1 MFRLDLFQTI
11 NSRNLEPVGT
21 VTARNNN
28 VQRRLGERVLW
39 GRLSKDSPV
48 YIGDLIRVAE
58 NSGVSL
64 DIADN
69 NIDLSENTLIRVLL
83 SPDGEIMID
92 LNMGS
97 VSVDSAS
104 GGKGIMIN
112 MMGSRVT
119 ALPGTT
125 LGAVVED
132 NVTVIQI
139 NEESAVTLF
148 LAEPELE
155 PEPEVV
161 AIAPPPPSPP
171 PRPAPQ
177 PRPTPS
183 PPRPAP
189 QPAAT
194 PQQAP
199 TPAPQ
204 TQPAPQ
210 PDTTP
215 HPTAQPTPQPAPQ
228 VAPQPAPAM
237 LSEPARESRRPA
249 DGQRIEPDSLRANQ
263 RIDFNWSPVSG
274 ANAYEFT
281 LSRQNISGQRQV
293 IRTEMLE
300 RTNWTLTDLSVLEH
314 GTFIW
319 QVEALNRNRD
329 GTIERRGA
337 VSENSFEVNIPV
349 PKIPETINIEILYD

>member
-1 MFRLDLFQTI
+1 MSKTKSQKIRAIDIIVILFCLAGAAYSFNLFRLDLFQTI

-21 VTARNNN
+21 VTAKNNN

-48 YIGDLIRVAE
+48 YVGDLIRVAE
-58 NSGVSL
+58 NSGVRL

-69 NIDLSENTLIRVLL
+69 TIELNENTLIRILL
-83 SPDGEIMID
+83 SPDGEIMLD

-97 VSVDSAS
+97 VSVVAVN
-104 GGKGIMIN
+104 GGSGIMIN

-119 ALPGTT
+119 ALPGTSFS
-125 LGAVVED
+125 AVVED
-132 NVTVIQI
+132 DETVIQI
-139 NEESAVTLF
+139 NEGSTVTLF

-155 PEPEVV
+155 AEPEPEPTAV
-161 AIAPPPPSPP
+161 AIVPPPPAQQ
-171 PRPAPQ
+171 PRPATP
-177 PRPTPS
+177 PPSRPTP
-183 PPRPAP
+183 
-189 QPAAT
+189 
-194 PQQAP
+194 
-199 TPAPQ
+199 
-204 TQPAPQ
+204 
-210 PDTTP
+210 
-215 HPTAQPTPQPAPQ
+215 QPTPQPAPQ
-228 VAPQPAPAM
+228 LTPQPAPVR
-237 LSEPARESRRPA
+237 LSEPARESQRPA
-249 DGQRIEPDSLRANQ
+249 DGQRIEPDNLRANQ

-281 LSRQNISGQRQV
+281 LSRKDTSGRRQV

-329 GTIERRGA
+329 GTIERRGT

-349 PKIPETINIEILYD
+349 PKIPETINIEILYE